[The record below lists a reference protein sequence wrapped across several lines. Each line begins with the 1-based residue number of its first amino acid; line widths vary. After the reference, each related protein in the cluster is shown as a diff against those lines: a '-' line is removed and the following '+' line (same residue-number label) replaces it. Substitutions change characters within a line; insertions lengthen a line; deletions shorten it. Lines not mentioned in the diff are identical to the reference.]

1 MADESGGR
9 GGGKYRGRKKRKS
22 GVRKSNITLPKSGL
36 GGIAGIGGSST
47 PASPSIGNWIN
58 SMFQDAANNLSGTSD
73 PASGGLQGLLGDA
86 SSRFSK
92 SPSGGYNMQKVEP
105 PITMRPKPSKVI
117 DDNAAYS
124 NDGYSATQQFMDL
137 ATSLLTQPGASYD
150 YESAQ
155 REAAGAIRQAYGAE
169 IAAIRQNNRVARKSS
184 RRARKEITHLYKG
197 LAKMYGKQE
206 NRAVRRGEKA
216 ADAQMDIANQGNT
229 ILTDLNN
236 QMIQDESQLL
246 KDLGQEQ
253 AFSQLISPDF
263 DRMGQQVADNT
274 KMGTDAASRAIRMG
288 ENNARWFDRAQG
300 GARLE
305 GTNRRADM
313 IGQLQ
318 AYLMNNRNQIAGLK
332 GDRAQEIAASNMNI
346 ESQAAQAAN
355 DANQQT
361 FDNVLKLL
369 GVSADIEDTNIDNQ
383 RQAAEFRWDKKMDRK
398 NLRLKMR
405 DAAETGNTDSLEH
418 YSPGIRD
425 AMSIIAQTPD
435 KSDQKATDAL
445 WKLFASNAWR
455 GGEVA
460 LPGNAGQ
467 TANLTPYEAAARA
480 RKVGVRMGLK
490 GRELQEFVN
499 AAAASV
505 R

>member
-1 MADESGGR
+1 
-9 GGGKYRGRKKRKS
+9 
-22 GVRKSNITLPKSGL
+22 
-36 GGIAGIGGSST
+36 
-47 PASPSIGNWIN
+47 
-58 SMFQDAANNLSGTSD
+58 
-73 PASGGLQGLLGDA
+73 
-86 SSRFSK
+86 
-92 SPSGGYNMQKVEP
+92 
-105 PITMRPKPSKVI
+105 
-117 DDNAAYS
+117 
-124 NDGYSATQQFMDL
+124 
-137 ATSLLTQPGASYD
+137 
-150 YESAQ
+150 
-155 REAAGAIRQAYGAE
+155 
-169 IAAIRQNNRVARKSS
+169 
-184 RRARKEITHLYKG
+184 
-197 LAKMYGKQE
+197 
-206 NRAVRRGEKA
+206 
-216 ADAQMDIANQGNT
+216 
-229 ILTDLNN
+229 
-236 QMIQDESQLL
+236 
-246 KDLGQEQ
+246 
-253 AFSQLISPDF
+253 
-263 DRMGQQVADNT
+263 MGQQVADNT

>member
-9 GGGKYRGRKKRKS
+9 GGGKYRGRKKSGTRKT
-22 GVRKSNITLPKSGL
+22 GTRKGKYWWDENDRLF
-36 GGIAGIGGSST
+36 GIAKPATPEEISQYGS
-47 PASPSIGNWIN
+47 GMLN
-58 SMFQDAANNLSGTSD
+58 AANMGSFVTPSESFHLEEFRKRREQPGGMNMEKIAPQVTMQAKRP
-73 PASGGLQGLLGDA
+73 PAQ
-86 SSRFSK
+86 
-92 SPSGGYNMQKVEP
+92 
-105 PITMRPKPSKVI
+105 VI

-216 ADAQMDIANQGNT
+216 ANAQMGIANEGNT

-369 GVSADIEDTNIDNQ
+369 GVSADIEDTNIDN
-383 RQAAEFRWDKKMDRK
+383 RQNAAEFRWDKKMDRK
-398 NLRLKMR
+398 NLRLKML
-405 DAAETGNTDSLEH
+405 DAAETGDTDSLAN
-418 YSPGIRD
+418 YSPGVRD
-425 AMSIIAQTPD
+425 AMSIIAQQPD
-435 KSDQKATDAL
+435 ASDKKSTEAL

-455 GGEVA
+455 TGEVA

>member
-9 GGGKYRGRKKRKS
+9 GGGKYRGRKKSGTRKT
-22 GVRKSNITLPKSGL
+22 GTRKGKYWWDENDRLF
-36 GGIAGIGGSST
+36 GIAKPATPEEISQYGS
-47 PASPSIGNWIN
+47 GMLN
-58 SMFQDAANNLSGTSD
+58 AANMGSFVTPSESFYLEEFRKRREQPGGMNMEKIAPQVTMQAKRP
-73 PASGGLQGLLGDA
+73 PAQ
-86 SSRFSK
+86 
-92 SPSGGYNMQKVEP
+92 
-105 PITMRPKPSKVI
+105 VI

-184 RRARKEITHLYKG
+184 RRARKEITNLYKG

-216 ADAQMDIANQGNT
+216 ANAQMDIANEGNT

-369 GVSADIEDTNIDNQ
+369 GVSADIEDTNIDN
-383 RQAAEFRWDKKMDRK
+383 RQNAAEFRWDKKMDRK
-398 NLRLKMR
+398 NLRLKML
-405 DAAETGNTDSLEH
+405 DAAETGNTDSLAN
-418 YSPGIRD
+418 YSPGVRD
-425 AMSIIAQTPD
+425 AMSIIAQQPD
-435 KSDQKATDAL
+435 ASDKKSTEAL

-455 GGEVA
+455 TGEVA